1 MSPLSTLLLFHYF
14 TGLIG
19 AQGELQKPE
28 ITVESSKISSEGRVL
43 ISCKTSSSV
52 SVTSCNLYSGDT
64 QQPHRSV
71 KTRGKSCVFNESVS
85 DLSSEVSCDYSVG
98 TDPSTLSPRSDR
110 YIIPGHSQRPGI
122 SVSHY
127 EIPKESSVTV
137 TCVAPESVR
146 GISCELYRHTDPSV
160 FRTLKVSGNECF
172 FTVTG
177 TELLQG
183 LRQTGLYTAVDLSCE
198 YRDPVS
204 RSQRSDKTTVQ
215 VIGVPKPELRVSPAV
230 VRETD
235 SVELSCE
242 GPQSV
247 SVSHCSFYTEG
258 ARLTESHPACRRSF
272 TGAQLA
278 TGGRRSAVRRVNVTC
293 QYNVKTDYSESSSP
307 HSDPATVTV
316 MGDPPKPEL
325 RVSPAVVRE
334 TDSVELSCE
343 VPQSV
348 SVSHCSFY
356 TEGARLTESHPA
368 CRRSFTGAQLAT
380 GGRRSAVRR
389 VNVTCQYTVKT
400 DYSESPSPHSDPATV
415 TVMEDQSLMWKI
427 GVTAGLFLLVGVMV
441 IGLWFWCKRKN
452 SRGRSASSEVPADC
466 PYALVMT
473 PGSSDNTAAQDVTYC
488 TIPDRPS
495 PAAHGPVQAGQD
507 ITYST
512 IPDRP
517 SPAAH
522 GPVQAGQDITY
533 STIPD
538 LSSPAAHGPV
548 QAGQDIT
555 YSTISDLPSS
565 TS

>member
-1 MSPLSTLLLFHYF
+1 MAPLCVLLVFLACLSGH
-14 TGLIG
+14 TR

-28 ITVESSKISSEGRVL
+28 VAVESSKISNEGRVL
-43 ISCKTSSSV
+43 IACKTSSSV
-52 SVTSCNLYSGDT
+52 NVTTWNLYSGDT
-64 QQPHRSV
+64 QQPHRSL
-71 KTRGKSCVFNESVS
+71 KTRGKSCLFNESVS

-110 YIIPGHSQRPGI
+110 YIIPGHSQRPDI
-122 SVSHY
+122 SVTDSQ
-127 EIPKESSVTV
+127 ISKGGSVTV
-137 TCVAPESVR
+137 TCVVPESVK

-160 FRTLKVSGNECF
+160 FRTLNVSENECH

-204 RSQRSDKTTVQ
+204 RSQHSDKTTVQ
-215 VIGVPKPELRVSPAV
+215 VL
-230 VRETD
+230 
-235 SVELSCE
+235 
-242 GPQSV
+242 
-247 SVSHCSFYTEG
+247 
-258 ARLTESHPACRRSF
+258 
-272 TGAQLA
+272 
-278 TGGRRSAVRRVNVTC
+278 
-293 QYNVKTDYSESSSP
+293 
-307 HSDPATVTV
+307 
-316 MGDPPKPEL
+316 GDPPKPEL

-415 TVMEDQSLMWKI
+415 TVMGELSKPTVSVTPEMVSIRDTVQRGEREDQSLMWKI